1 MREGSGLMT
10 LIARLCALCAVCALM
25 QMALGE
31 TDGQGG
37 LRMLGGLLM
46 LHLVLSGAQELAAQL
61 AAEKD
66 LMHIFAILVK

>member
-1 MREGSGLMT
+1 MMT

-37 LRMLGGLLM
+37 VRMLGGLLM
-46 LHLVLSGAQELAAQL
+46 LHLVISGAHDLAMQL
-61 AAEKD
+61 AGEKE
-66 LMHIFAILVK
+66 LMGVFEILMR